1 MVSDLSATQPS
12 ELPIGWRFKLG
23 IILFALA
30 LIPYGLVV
38 PLIFYSLPLGTIATF
53 VGAGVIFQKVVFVS
67 AVAVLG
73 KFGFRTLKTKVFAKF
88 APPDEVG
95 PMRYRI
101 GLALFTLP
109 ILQGLI
115 ETYVSAIRQPTAAGL
130 TNVGVWR
137 RAVNDQA
144 PADELRPRATGAN
157 ACRIRWRNVPAIGE
171 CWTNPALNRRIAPTP
186 DEKQG

>member
-1 MVSDLSATQPS
+1 MVSDLSATQAS

-23 IILFALA
+23 IVLFALG

-38 PLIFYSLPLGTIATF
+38 PLIFYSLPLGTIATL

-115 ETYVSAIRQPTAAGL
+115 ETYASHAAPRLVANRLWVDLLMDLMLFASVFVLGGNFWDKVRALFIREA
-130 TNVGVWR
+130 
-137 RAVNDQA
+137 RAVFPPRSTDTLGLA
-144 PADELRPRATGAN
+144 P
-157 ACRIRWRNVPAIGE
+157 VPPPVRG
-171 CWTNPALNRRIAPTP
+171 
-186 DEKQG
+186 